1 MEENTQPTESTEQVA
16 EQPPVETKGQERHKS
31 DLAKYKEQAKV
42 LAEEN
47 AKLAKAKA
55 ELEEQTLKEK
65 SNYKALWER
74 SEAEKKA
81 LLTKVETIDRQYVD
95 EKKTS
100 LLEREAL
107 SLGLD
112 PKHMD
117 YLKYKVQDAVQVE
130 YTSLGNI
137 NVLGAKD
144 AVEEFR
150 MNHPE
155 LFKTNSRPN
164 INSSNPGSVA
174 NAKVLSPNE
183 LLDLQKKDPQAYN
196 REYKRFVES
205 KRK

>member
-1 MEENTQPTESTEQVA
+1 MRRAQGDIMEENTQPTESTEQVA
-16 EQPPVETKGQERHKS
+16 EQPPVETKGQKR
-31 DLAKYKEQAKV
+31 
-42 LAEEN
+42 
-47 AKLAKAKA
+47 AKAKA

-183 LLDLQKKDPQAYN
+183 LLDLQKKILRLIIENIKDSLSQN
-196 REYKRFVES
+196 VNNNN
-205 KRK
+205 